1 MESNNYLD
9 LTSWEAVHIC
19 NLYSM
24 VSNKEAIRE
33 FAKFLRVATNAD
45 NLKAQPDIFANGYGP
60 VVRNTAEGRELAVCR
75 WGMPSSEDAIGT
87 KKYDSGTTNVR
98 RSYLPHWQPWLEVE
112 NRCVVPATSF
122 AEPDQVG
129 RTFKNYWF
137 ALDEDRPLFFFA
149 GIWTP
154 EWTSVRKV
162 KEGPTT
168 SDLYAFLTTK
178 ANAEVAQYHDK
189 AMPVILRT
197 PEEVEQWLTLPWNEA
212 KALQKPLPD
221 DALKIVANGLKWDPP
236 TATPSHLESKHED
249 APAKTPPAPSPQLD
263 LF

>member
-1 MESNNYLD
+1 
-9 LTSWEAVHIC
+9 
-19 NLYSM
+19 M

-60 VVRNTAEGRELAVCR
+60 VVRNTPEGRELAICR
-75 WGMPSSEDAIGT
+75 WGMPSSEDVIGT
-87 KKYDSGTTNVR
+87 KKYDSGITNVR
-98 RSYLPHWQPWLEVE
+98 RAYLPHWQPWLDIK
-112 NRCVVPATSF
+112 NRCVVPVTSF

-129 RTFKNYWF
+129 GTFKNYWF

-154 EWTSVRKV
+154 QWTSVRKV

-168 SDLYAFLTTK
+168 ADLYAFLTTK

-197 PEEVEQWLTLPWNEA
+197 PEEVEQWLTLPWKEA
-212 KALQKPLPD
+212 KALQQPLPD
-221 DALKIVANGLKWDPP
+221 DALKVVANGLKWDPP
-236 TATPSHLESKHED
+236 TATPSHMEGKDEG
-249 APAKTPPAPSPQLD
+249 APAKTPSAPSPQLD